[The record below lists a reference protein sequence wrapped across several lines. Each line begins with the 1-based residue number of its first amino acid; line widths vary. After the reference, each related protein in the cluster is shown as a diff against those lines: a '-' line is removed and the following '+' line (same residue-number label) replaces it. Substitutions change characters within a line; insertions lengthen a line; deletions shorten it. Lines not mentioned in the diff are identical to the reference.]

1 MSIVN
6 WLKEG
11 DRNTKFFHAS
21 CIQRRQHNKIL
32 RLKNEEGRWLT
43 NQKLIK
49 NEIVSFYKKI
59 FSASQVQHVDAVL

>member
-1 MSIVN
+1 MIETLN
-6 WLKEG
+6 
-11 DRNTKFFHAS
+11 FFHGS

-49 NEIVSFYKKI
+49 NEIKKG
-59 FSASQVQHVDAVL
+59 DKKMER